1 MARRRFEEP
10 SREASIRPDRIGSL
24 IGRIVQERLVRGFA
38 DPRIR
43 GLVSITGVDVS
54 PDLRTAMI
62 RISVLPDRYGPRTL
76 SGLRSVAGLLRRVV
90 RDETSLR
97 RVPAFEFRLDDSLK
111 RAAALDDA
119 IREGLAPGGEDD
131 AEPTAGTTAEA
142 ARTPESPEEISEH
155 RRTPDRTSNQT
166 AGDGPDSSEETS

>member
-43 GLVSITGVDVS
+43 GLVSVTGVDVA

-76 SGLRSVAGLLRRVV
+76 SGLRSVSGLLRRVV

-119 IREGLAPGGEDD
+119 IREGLAPGGEDEPD
-131 AEPTAGTTAEA
+131 STAETAGEA
-142 ARTPESPEEISEH
+142 PRTPQSPELSGDE
-155 RRTPDRTSNQT
+155 RTSNQT

>member
-10 SREASIRPDRIGSL
+10 ARDASIRPDRIGSL

-54 PDLRTAMI
+54 PDLRSAMI
-62 RISVLPDRYGPRTL
+62 RVSVLPDRYGARTL
-76 SGLRSVAGLLRRVV
+76 SGLRSVTGLLRRVI

-97 RVPAFEFRLDDSLK
+97 RVPELEFRLDDSLK

-119 IREGLAPGGEDD
+119 IREGLASDADEDD
-131 AEPTAGTTAEA
+131 VRTDGAPDLTGRDEHTDDTADAGPEP
-142 ARTPESPEEISEH
+142 
-155 RRTPDRTSNQT
+155 
-166 AGDGPDSSEETS
+166 SEEAQ

>member
-10 SREASIRPDRIGSL
+10 ARETSIRPDRIGSL

-43 GLVSITGVDVS
+43 GLVSVTGVDVS
-54 PDLRTAMI
+54 PDLRSAMI

-76 SGLRSVAGLLRRVV
+76 AGLRSVSGLLRRVV

-97 RVPAFEFRLDDSLK
+97 RVPEFEFRLDDSLK

-119 IREGLAPGGEDD
+119 IRAGLRPGDPAEEEVEALEASDRLETFDQSADD
-131 AEPTAGTTAEA
+131 GREL
-142 ARTPESPEEISEH
+142 
-155 RRTPDRTSNQT
+155 
-166 AGDGPDSSEETS
+166 SEEAS